1 MPRHI
6 RNILIA
12 VTLVI
17 LALVAGINGYIHH
30 QVKTN
35 IDNGLD
41 AIQPLMQV
49 RYSSLS
55 TSLITGEIQ
64 LDNVRIQSAVLP
76 DAVRLGNITIETPGF
91 FYMLNAS
98 SNINKGVMPKHFGFR
113 IDDFYFDLNSENAK
127 LLDRMVERL
136 QPLYA
141 RGRTLCGGKAIFGP
155 ADYRNMGYKVF
166 HTQLRMAYRYD
177 SAKKALTL
185 GFDTN
190 IKRAGQLSATAVIKN
205 LGSMETANMMQEG
218 MPKLASA
225 SLSYKDQG
233 YTQQMVKYCSELG
246 NMKKQLFIDT
256 EINQP
261 DDYFFRLWGFAPG
274 TGLRDAYKDFLIK
287 SDSIVLNINP
297 ADDFNPMMAGHMSQ
311 EELFNKLNVSLLVN
325 DVAVEDLNLKLPPA
339 EFTEQFER
347 ELNNRLDIKAIINN
361 EPAKPVEPAQPAEP
375 KKAKP
380 AFHKISLVMAPY
392 HIDDYVRV
400 TTTDG
405 HLRKGQLIRIDQ
417 AYLYVQRKVAGGKFT
432 VSIRKDKVKTIEA
445 YYSK

>member
-1 MPRHI
+1 
-6 RNILIA
+6 
-12 VTLVI
+12 
-17 LALVAGINGYIHH
+17 
-30 QVKTN
+30 
-35 IDNGLD
+35 
-41 AIQPLMQV
+41 
-49 RYSSLS
+49 
-55 TSLITGEIQ
+55 
-64 LDNVRIQSAVLP
+64 
-76 DAVRLGNITIETPGF
+76 
-91 FYMLNAS
+91 
-98 SNINKGVMPKHFGFR
+98 
-113 IDDFYFDLNSENAK
+113 
-127 LLDRMVERL
+127 
-136 QPLYA
+136 
-141 RGRTLCGGKAIFGP
+141 
-155 ADYRNMGYKVF
+155 
-166 HTQLRMAYRYD
+166 MAYRYD
-177 SAKKALTL
+177 SAKKTLSL
-185 GFDTN
+185 GFDTD
-190 IKRAGQLSATAVIKN
+190 IKRAGQFSATAVIKN
-205 LGSMETANMMQEG
+205 LGSMETTNMMQDG

-246 NMKKQLFIDT
+246 NMKKQLFVDT

-297 ADDFNPMMAGHMSQ
+297 ADDFNPMMAEHMSQ

-325 DVAVEDLNLKLPPA
+325 DVAVEDLNLKLPPP

-347 ELNNRLDIKAIINN
+347 ELSNRLDIKAIINN
-361 EPAKPVEPAQPAEP
+361 EPAKPIEPAKPVEP

-380 AFHKISLVMAPY
+380 AFHKISLAMAPY

-405 HLRKGQLIRIDQ
+405 HLRKGQLIRIDR